1 MARELLSS
9 TLISS
14 EIMSKKEKIELAH
27 DQKCAMARFV
37 EFTNGRGKIFI
48 LKGYAG
54 TGKTTMVKEMIKL
67 LKEKNE
73 KYRLLASTGRAAKIL
88 HDKTGEETS
97 TVHSCIYKY
106 SDFNQDLDKVVDE
119 RERNKGVDSTGQL
132 LLNFTLSVLEDNNIT
147 TYYIIDEASM
157 ISDDEDKAAYQAAF
171 GSGRL
176 LYDLLE
182 HDPNGKYI
190 FIGDVCQLPPISQ
203 KESPALS
210 VDYFRRTF
218 GQDAVE
224 VTLTEIKRQET
235 GNDIVVAAQKLRRLY
250 EHPQTWVWAKFPM
263 KGFQNIHLL
272 YSQAELVQKYIDRV
286 RKYGYTDSTLICF
299 SNKLCDTLT
308 RIIRP
313 ALGFTSPQLQ
323 KGDLLLVTQNN
334 YISGLMNGDQVVV
347 DSVQVKEK
355 RAGLT
360 FLEISFHEVLTGKE
374 YSQLMIADILYANQ
388 TNLSSAQQKE
398 LFVEFFIRMKKK
410 GIKQKS
416 EMFNKMMMCDPY
428 LNALRAVFG
437 FALTCHKVQGG
448 EWDNVFLDIPRS
460 FPRREKPYVYQW
472 VYTAMTRARKELYS
486 VNDFYIM

>member
-1 MARELLSS
+1 MSNDKTGKFELS
-9 TLISS
+9 
-14 EIMSKKEKIELAH
+14 H
-27 DQKCAMARFV
+27 DQKCVLARFI
-37 EFTNGRGKIFI
+37 EFVNGNGKIFI

-54 TGKTTMVKEMIKL
+54 TGKTTMVKEMIKT
-67 LKEKNE
+67 LKEGYE
-73 KYRLLASTGRAAKIL
+73 SYRLLASTGRAAKIL

-106 SDFNQDLDKVVDE
+106 SDFNQDLEKVVDE

-132 LLNFTLSVLEDNNIT
+132 LLNFTLSVVDDNNTTTVYIT
-147 TYYIIDEASM
+147 DEASM
-157 ISDDEDKAAYQAAF
+157 VADDEDKSAYQANF

-182 HDPNGKYI
+182 HDPNGKFV
-190 FIGDVCQLPPISQ
+190 FIGDVCQLPPILQ
-203 KESPALS
+203 KISPALS
-210 VDYFRRTF
+210 VDYFKETF
-218 GQDAVE
+218 GYNAVE
-224 VTLTEIKRQET
+224 VTLTDIKRQES
-235 GNDIVVAAQKLRRLY
+235 GNDIVLASQKLRRLY
-250 EHPQTWVWAKFPM
+250 ECPQPWTWAKFPM
-263 KGFQNIHLL
+263 KGFRNIHLL
-272 YSQAELVQKYIDRV
+272 YSQAELVRMYIERV
-286 RKYGYTDSTLICF
+286 RKYGYNDSTLICF

-313 ALGFTSPQLQ
+313 ALGFISPQLQ

-360 FLEISFHEVLTGKE
+360 FLAVSFHEVLTGKE

-388 TNLSSAQQKE
+388 TNLSPSQQKE
-398 LFVEFFIRMKKK
+398 LFVDFYMRMRGK
-410 GIKQKS
+410 GIKQKT
-416 EMFNKMMMCDPY
+416 EMFNIMMMQDPY
-428 LNALRAVFG
+428 LNALRAVYG

-460 FPRREKPYVYQW
+460 FSKREKPYVYQW
-472 VYTAMTRARKELYS
+472 VYTAMTRARKELYL
-486 VNDFYIM
+486 VDDFYIM

>member
-1 MARELLSS
+1 
-9 TLISS
+9 
-14 EIMSKKEKIELAH
+14 MSKKEKFELSH
-27 DQKCAMARFV
+27 DQRCVMARFI
-37 EFTNGRGKIFI
+37 EFINGSGSVFI

-54 TGKTTMVKEMIKL
+54 TGKTTMVKEMVKM
-67 LKEKNE
+67 LKDEK
-73 KYRLLASTGRAAKIL
+73 KPYRLLASTGRAAKIL
-88 HDKTGEETS
+88 HDKTMEETS
-97 TVHSCIYKY
+97 TVHSCIYTY

-132 LLNFTLSVLEDNNIT
+132 LLNFTLSVVDNSNVT

-157 ISDDEDKAAYQAAF
+157 VADEEDKSAFQAAF

-176 LYDLLE
+176 LCDLLE

-190 FIGDVCQLPPISQ
+190 FIGDVCQLPPVLQ
-203 KESPALS
+203 TVSPALS
-210 VDYFRRTF
+210 VDYFKNTF
-218 GQDAVE
+218 GYDAVE
-224 VTLTEIKRQET
+224 VTLTDIKRQQS
-235 GNDIVVAAQKLRRLY
+235 GNDIVLASQKLRRLY
-250 EHPQTWVWAKFPM
+250 ECPQPWTWAKFPM
-263 KGFQNIHLL
+263 KGFKNIHLL
-272 YSQAELVQKYIDRV
+272 DSQAELVQMYIERV
-286 RKYGYTDSTLICF
+286 KRYGYNDSTLICF
-299 SNKLCDTLT
+299 SNRLCDTLT

-313 ALGFTSPQLQ
+313 ALGLDSLQLQ

-347 DSVQVKEK
+347 DSVQVKEQ

-360 FLEISFHEVLTGKE
+360 FLEVSFHEVLTGKE

-388 TNLSSAQQKE
+388 TNLSQVQQKE

-416 EMFNKMMMCDPY
+416 DLFNKMMMCDPY

-460 FPRREKPYVYQW
+460 FPKREKPYVYQW
-472 VYTAMTRARKELYS
+472 VYTAMTRARRELYL
-486 VNDFYIM
+486 VDDFYIM